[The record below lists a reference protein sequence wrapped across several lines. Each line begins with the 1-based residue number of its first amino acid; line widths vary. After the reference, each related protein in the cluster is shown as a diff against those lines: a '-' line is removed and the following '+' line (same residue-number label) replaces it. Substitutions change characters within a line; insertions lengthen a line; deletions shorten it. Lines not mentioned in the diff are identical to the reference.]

1 MTQAKDFGAFC
12 ESLLLGRPD
21 ADKIR
26 SLFDDCLH
34 KSLGSLDEQDIME
47 CFDGKEPFYEE
58 AENADSLAQKV
69 AARLQK
75 SSRKDFSSMLFC
87 VSADTQNQALS
98 LAQKTGG
105 ALIPFFSQN
114 ARILF
119 GALPSGPSL
128 FRAFF
133 C

>member
-12 ESLLLGRPD
+12 EGLLLGRSD

-26 SLFDDCLH
+26 SLFDDCLR
-34 KSLGSLDEQDIME
+34 KSLGRLDERDIIE
-47 CFDGKEPFYEE
+47 CFNDKEPFYEE
-58 AENADSLAQKV
+58 AASADSLAQKV
-69 AARLQK
+69 AARLK
-75 SSRKDFSSMLFC
+75 ESSRKEFSSMLFC
-87 VSADTQNQALS
+87 VSADTQKEALS
-98 LAQKTGG
+98 LAQKTGN

-119 GALPSGPSL
+119 GALPLGPSL
-128 FRAFF
+128 YRAFF